1 MAGSAQ
7 KRKWEDALAELEVLK
22 AKIREVAG
30 LAPEIRSVLDKTLGD
45 VEQVLDQQR
54 PRKLTVLPSGI
65 VTGQSS
71 LVLYSDWSY
80 YAFPY

>member
-1 MAGSAQ
+1 MAVSAQ

-30 LAPEIRSVLDKTLGD
+30 LAPEIQSVLDKTLGD

-54 PRKLTVLPSGI
+54 P
-65 VTGQSS
+65 
-71 LVLYSDWSY
+71 
-80 YAFPY
+80 